1 MIPDLEWGIQGHTFQ
16 HNFMVFP
23 LGSYDMILGDDW
35 LCDRSPMWVHWCR
48 RIICFTH
55 QKSRVTLHG
64 VQDTWTSCK
73 PITNNKLHGLMH
85 RGGISHLVQVQLP
98 HVTAVAK
105 TETVPLHSS
114 VQMLIQEFDHLFQ
127 KPSALPPS
135 RSADHRI
142 PLILGAQPVKRR
154 PYRYMPDQKNEIEHQ
169 VYEMLANGIIQH
181 NHSPFASPV
190 LLVRKK
196 DGT

>member
-1 MIPDLEWGIQGHTFQ
+1 M
-16 HNFMVFP
+16 
-23 LGSYDMILGDDW
+23 
-35 LCDRSPMWVHWCR
+35 R
-48 RIICFTH
+48 
-55 QKSRVTLHG
+55 
-64 VQDTWTSCK
+64 
-73 PITNNKLHGLMH
+73 

-98 HVTAVAK
+98 HVTAIAETE

-114 VQMLIQEFDHLFQ
+114 VQMLIQEFDYLFQ

-154 PYRYMPDQKNEIEHQ
+154 PYRYTPDQKNEIEHQ